1 MPIDQL
7 LFLSFFPHLS
17 EITFAVLWSHR
28 FVQFNTSWFPFKVWN
43 HISNFDQQFW
53 QWPRSA
59 VIQISTIF
67 SFLLEKSPVLSYCPS
82 KLSCVSCESIGIWN
96 VQALFSYDHPTL
108 PSAFRSYP
116 QNISHSNLRSSSNI
130 SPNTSGYFPGQDI
143 SSSNCFLFVRQFSA
157 TLMLGFLALTC
168 TLPKKIIFSSLLYI
182 LYFLFIVYSMS
193 LTFSCS
199 LGKTFSPRK
208 DIFF

>member
-1 MPIDQL
+1 M
-7 LFLSFFPHLS
+7 
-17 EITFAVLWSHR
+17 LWSHR

-59 VIQISTIF
+59 VIRTSTIF
-67 SFLLEKSPVLSYCPS
+67 SFFFKKITCALSYSS

-108 PSAFRSYP
+108 SSAFRIYP

-157 TLMLGFLALTC
+157 TLMFWHWHAHFLKRSNFHLFY
-168 TLPKKIIFSSLLYI
+168 IFYISSL
-182 LYFLFIVYSMS
+182 
-193 LTFSCS
+193 
-199 LGKTFSPRK
+199 
-208 DIFF
+208 